1 MKKLFTVLAAFIF
14 LAIPAHASEIVEGA
28 VIKTA
33 NNPDVYIVKYNSGKS
48 YKRLVLNPQVFESYG
63 HLRWEDILTVDQETL
78 NKFTTS
84 DLVRVDGTSEI
95 YQLTPNGDTGSKV
108 PIDNPT
114 EVDLNSIYTIN
125 HTDFGNYLNPSNAEL
140 SGPYEIYQ
148 VIDGDTFSVTING
161 IIQTVRLIGIDTPE
175 VASAVTARECYGEE
189 ASTAAKEQLTGKKVY
204 LESDAV
210 SGDTDKYGRLLR
222 YAYLENNTLFNKW
235 MIEEGN
241 AKEYTYAGQI
251 YRYQTEFKTAQA
263 SAKTAQ
269 KGLWGIEICALS
281 DVSSEK
287 DAYICSA
294 DTYNCSD
301 FATQTEAQ
309 NAYAYCL
316 NQTGTDIHRLDSDDD
331 GVVCEGLE
339 QNI

>member
-1 MKKLFTVLAAFIF
+1 MKKLFAVLTAFMF
-14 LAIPAHASEIVEGA
+14 LALSAHALDIAEGA

-33 NNPDVYIVKYNSGKS
+33 NNPDVYIVKYNNGKN

-63 HLRWEDILTVDQETL
+63 HLRWEDVLTVDQETMDR
-78 NKFTTS
+78 FTTS

-95 YQLTPNGDTGSKV
+95 YQLTPNGDTGSKI
-108 PIDNPT
+108 PIDDPAAI
-114 EVDLNSIYTIN
+114 DLDSIYTIN
-125 HTDFGNYLNPSNAEL
+125 DTDFGNYLNPSNAEL

-148 VIDGDTFSVTING
+148 VIDGDTFSVTIDG
-161 IIQTVRLIGIDTPE
+161 IIQTIRLIGIDTPE

-189 ASTAAKEQLTGKKVY
+189 ASAAAKGQLTGKKVY

-222 YAYLENNTLFNKW
+222 YAYLEDSTLFNKW

-241 AKEYTYAGQI
+241 AKEYTYAEQL
-251 YRYQTEFKTAQA
+251 YKYQAEFRAAQT
-263 SAKTAQ
+263 SAENAQ

-281 DVSSEK
+281 DVSSEE
-287 DAYICSA
+287 DNYVCSA
-294 DTYNCSD
+294 DTYNCPN

-316 NQTGTDIHRLDSDDD
+316 NQTGTDIHRLDSDND
-331 GVVCEGLE
+331 GVVCEGL
-339 QNI
+339 Q